1 MKLIINDIPLK
12 VYDHEHRVTW
22 TLMSPTDV
30 PVDHGTKIND
40 GVIEI
45 DYEPLFV
52 GPNDAPARATDGYWL
67 IYTIVSPAG
76 VPKLNRELKCLTEY
90 EQ

>member
-12 VYDHEHRVTW
+12 VYDHEHTVTW
-22 TLMSPTDV
+22 TLMSPFDV
-30 PVDHGTKIND
+30 PVDHGTKKNN

-45 DYEPLFV
+45 NYEPLFV
-52 GPNDAPARATDGYWL
+52 EFDEVPARASDGYWL

-76 VPKLNRELKCLTEY
+76 VPKMNRELKNLKEY